1 MRQIVRQWPD
11 AGEDWNEVWP
21 RVCDCELEGLRSQ
34 RWLAP
39 QESGIQVEQRRDE
52 FPAIAQRS
60 PLDETHL
67 KPHAGFT
74 KQPPLALQPADES
87 RQVAVVD
94 RAHDLL
100 HEKRLPRS
108 GRCGVREV
116 QRSLGDE
123 IVEEGEA
130 AHASVDVFAE
140 FGIEC
145 DGALQQDGRDG
156 LVLKAAGAQERFIY
170 G

>member
-1 MRQIVRQWPD
+1 MRCGLAYVTANSRACDRGGGWRFRRAGSRSSSAVMNSLRRQR
-11 AGEDWNEVWP
+11 G
-21 RVCDCELEGLRSQ
+21 
-34 RWLAP
+34 
-39 QESGIQVEQRRDE
+39 
-52 FPAIAQRS
+52 

-67 KPHAGFT
+67 KPHASFT
-74 KQPPLALQPADES
+74 KQPPLTLQPADKR

-116 QRSLGDE
+116 QRSLSDE
-123 IVEEGEA
+123 IVEEGQA

-140 FGIEC
+140 FGIER

-156 LVLKAAGAQERFIY
+156 LVL
-170 G
+170 